1 MKIIVLGSG
10 AWALALSDVL
20 ANNGNEVI
28 VYTRKVEAQNEINLF
43 HTNKKYLG
51 ELKINSNIVAST
63 NLKELIENNDTF
75 LMCIPSVG
83 IENLLLEIKNYI
95 KKPVNFIN
103 ATKGL
108 EPKSKGT
115 IQTIIKRVIEKKY
128 IKSLVSILGPGFAK
142 EVIERNLTC
151 VCSVSTSLNDATFVQ
166 KLFSNEYFRVYT
178 CLDVNG
184 AELYSS
190 MKNAIAIASGIVIGL
205 GYKENSKACLI
216 TRGLKEM
223 RILGSAYGAK
233 ESTFYGLT
241 GMGDLILT
249 CSSFTS
255 RNFKAGYKIGQDDSS
270 EEFLKNNKETVEGLA
285 TILTLKEMIKEK
297 NLDLPIINALYEV
310 IYNNKKPSSII
321 KELMKRPLKYED

>member
-1 MKIIVLGSG
+1 MRIAVLGSG

-20 ANNGNEVI
+20 ANNGNEVV
-28 VYTRKVEAQNEINLF
+28 VYTRKKETEEEINSF

-51 ELKINSNIVAST
+51 ELKINKTIFAST
-63 NLKELIENNDTF
+63 NLKEIIENNDTF
-75 LMCIPSVG
+75 LVCIPSVG
-83 IENLLLEIKNYI
+83 VESLLEEI
-95 KKPVNFIN
+95 KKYIAKPINFIN

-108 EPKSKGT
+108 EPKSKET
-115 IQTIIKRVIEKKY
+115 IQTIINRVIDKKY

-142 EVIERNLTC
+142 EVIEKNLTC
-151 VCSVSTSLNDATFVQ
+151 VCSVSASLNDATNVQ
-166 KLFSNEYFRVYT
+166 KLFSNDYFRVYT
-178 CLDVNG
+178 CLDVKG

-190 MKNAIAIASGIVIGL
+190 MKNAIAIASGIVSGL

-223 RILGSAYGAK
+223 KILGSAYGAK
-233 ESTFYGLT
+233 DSTFYGLT

-255 RNFKAGYKIGQDDSS
+255 RNFKAGYKIGSDDSS
-270 EEFLKNNKETVEGLA
+270 SEFLKTNKETVEGLA
-285 TILTLKEMIKEK
+285 TILTLKEMMKEK

-310 IYNNKKPSSII
+310 IYNDKKPSLVI
-321 KELMKRPLKYED
+321 KELMKRSLKNED

>member
-1 MKIIVLGSG
+1 MRIAVLGSG

-20 ANNGNEVI
+20 VNNGNEVV
-28 VYTRKVEAQNEINLF
+28 VYTIKKETEKEINSF

-51 ELKINSNIVAST
+51 ELKINKAIFAST
-63 NLKELIENNDTF
+63 NLKEIIKNNDTF
-75 LMCIPSVG
+75 LVCVPSVG
-83 IENLLLEIKNYI
+83 VESLLEEI
-95 KKPVNFIN
+95 KKYIVKPINFIN

-108 EPKSKGT
+108 EPKSKET
-115 IQTIIKRVIEKKY
+115 IQTIINRVIDKKY

-151 VCSVSTSLNDATFVQ
+151 VCSVSVSLNDATNVQ
-166 KLFSNEYFRVYT
+166 KLFSNDYFRVYT
-178 CLDVNG
+178 CLDVKG

-190 MKNAIAIASGIVIGL
+190 MKNAIAIASGIVSGL

-223 RILGSAYGAK
+223 KILGSVYGAK
-233 ESTFYGLT
+233 DSTFYGLT

-255 RNFKAGYKIGQDDSS
+255 RNFKAGYKIGSDDSS
-270 EEFLKNNKETVEGLA
+270 SEFLKTNKETVEGLA
-285 TILTLKEMIKEK
+285 TILTLKEMMKEK

-310 IYNNKKPSSII
+310 IYNDKKPSLII